1 MSFISVTESEVFEG
15 SLSEDTGIV
24 RGVKLLGLRSKN
36 RRNYNTKGVQTT
48 AKTLLEGA
56 RVYIDHPAAPETP
69 RSYRDSFGVIEGVE
83 FRPGAGHFGNIKY
96 NPDHSLSK
104 QFVWD
109 VKNNPTALGMS
120 INAKID
126 PGKSDQNGDTIV
138 ESLLLVRSVD
148 IVTKPA
154 TADGIFESAQEDIEE
169 SEIMDLK
176 TLREKH
182 PLLVDEILES
192 HKASTKES
200 DELTILKKS
209 LADALEQANALKA
222 EAETRKTREAVESDF
237 STILDISIIGDDKDL
252 RKEILECACQMTEES
267 RKPYRSVVEK
277 FAKLTPI
284 PGDSDDDDSEPAD
297 TEEQEEEE
305 KPVKPTYRPGAKKPA
320 GGLNLAKMLGVKV
333 S

>member
-15 SLSEDTGIV
+15 SLSEETGIV

-69 RSYRDSFGVIEGVE
+69 RSYRDSFGVIESVE

-120 INAKID
+120 INAKIKPGRSD
-126 PGKSDQNGDTIV
+126 PNGDTIV
-138 ESLLLVRSVD
+138 EGLELVRSVD

-154 TADGIFESAQEDIEE
+154 TADGIFESEESVEE
-169 SEIMDLK
+169 SEVMDLK

-182 PLLVDEILES
+182 PELESQILEA
-192 HKASTKES
+192 HKSSTKES
-200 DELTILKKS
+200 DELATLKKR
-209 LADALEQANALKA
+209 LADALEQAAALKLEGEQRKIRETV
-222 EAETRKTREAVESDF
+222 EADF
-237 STILDISIIGDDKDL
+237 ATILEGSVIGADKDL
-252 RKEILECACQMTEES
+252 RKEVIECACQMAEES

-277 FAKLTPI
+277 FARLNPI
-284 PGDSDDDDSEPAD
+284 PEDSEDEEAVDLD
-297 TEEQEEEE
+297 TEEQEEED
-305 KPVKPTYRPGAKKPA
+305 KPEPQKPTYRPGKQTGKKFS
-320 GGLNLAKMLGVKV
+320 LASHLGISK
-333 S
+333 

>member
-15 SLSEDTGIV
+15 SLSEETGIV

-109 VKNNPTALGMS
+109 VKNNPTVLGMS
-120 INAKID
+120 INAKIK
-126 PGKSDQNGDTIV
+126 PGKSDSSGDTIV
-138 ESLLLVRSVD
+138 EGLELVRSVD

-154 TADGIFESAQEDIEE
+154 TADGIFESEESVEE
-169 SEIMDLK
+169 SEVMDLK

-182 PLLVDEILES
+182 PELETQILES

-200 DELTILKKS
+200 DELATLKKS
-209 LADALEQANALKA
+209 LAEALEQAAALKL
-222 EAETRKTREAVESDF
+222 EGEQRKIRETVETDF
-237 STILDISIIGDDKDL
+237 AAILESSVIGTDKDL
-252 RKEILECACQMTEES
+252 RKEVIECACQMAEES
-267 RKPYRSVVEK
+267 RKSYRGVIEK
-277 FAKLTPI
+277 IAKLNPI
-284 PGDSDDDDSEPAD
+284 PEDDEEVDLD

-305 KPVKPTYRPGAKKPA
+305 KPEPQKPAYRPGSGKQTGKKFS
-320 GGLNLAKMLGVKV
+320 LAAHLGISK
-333 S
+333 